1 MSFTSQIS
9 NRNFLSPGGFRF
21 VLAKFPKVAYFAQS
35 ANVPEMSV
43 SLVDQPTPYRS
54 INLEGTISYGELSL
68 NFLIDE
74 DMENYL
80 ILHNWMRALGVP
92 DNFKE
97 RADFEENQPMSL
109 KTNYGKS
116 LGDLR
121 YADGT
126 LAILNSNFQPL
137 YNVNFKDL
145 KPTSLS
151 TLEFDATLSE
161 QEYFQAIVSFD
172 YTSYEIQS
180 LAGTRKTN
188 LS

>member
-35 ANVPEMSV
+35 VNVPEMSV

-54 INLEGTISYGELSL
+54 INLEGTVSYGEFSL
-68 NFLIDE
+68 TFLVDE
-74 DMENYL
+74 NMENFL

-97 RADFEENQPMSL
+97 RQDFIENQPMNL

-126 LAILNSNFQPL
+126 LAILNSNFQL
-137 YNVNFKDL
+137 IF
-145 KPTSLS
+145 
-151 TLEFDATLSE
+151 E
-161 QEYFQAIVSFD
+161 
-172 YTSYEIQS
+172 
-180 LAGTRKTN
+180 TN
-188 LS
+188 L